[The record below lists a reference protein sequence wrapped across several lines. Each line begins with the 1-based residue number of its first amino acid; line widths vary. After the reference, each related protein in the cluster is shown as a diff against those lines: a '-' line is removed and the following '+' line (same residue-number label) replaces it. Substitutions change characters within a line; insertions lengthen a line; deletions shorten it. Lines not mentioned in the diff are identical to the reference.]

1 LTTNERLVRLHGS
14 DMDDL
19 LADRDRTTIVKQVEP
34 VVNEK
39 EPG

>member
-1 LTTNERLVRLHGS
+1 
-14 DMDDL
+14 MDDL